1 MAESL
6 QDWAVGALQALA
18 HDTRLSVFRM
28 LVQAGAKGLMA
39 GEIAQ
44 KLAVPPSTMSH
55 HLASLERAGL
65 AASER
70 ESRVIRYRADYGG
83 MRRLLAF
90 LMEDCCQGDPLV
102 CADILEIAACGR

>member
-1 MAESL
+1 MSE
-6 QDWAVGALQALA
+6 QQNWAIDALQALG

-28 LVQAGAKGLMA
+28 LVRAGSAGLMA

-44 KLAVPPSTMSH
+44 GCRVPASTMSH
-55 HLASLERAGL
+55 HLAILERSGL
-65 AASER
+65 ATAER
-70 ESRVIRYRADYGG
+70 ESRVIRYRAHFDG

-102 CADILEIAACGR
+102 CADLFELTVCKS